1 VTSYVPRHGP
11 CRPRHRATPRPWRR
25 TLARLSRRG
34 LAIAAV
40 AGATV
45 GGLHLREVEVRPLAT
60 ATGEATLA
68 PASETAGAGIPVER
82 SQARPEGAPGTVASG
97 PTSPA
102 AIEIPS
108 IGVRSELSQL
118 GLDETGAM
126 QAPSNFDTAG
136 WFSLGPEP
144 GQPGPAVIAGHVDS
158 RDGPAV
164 FYRLHEL
171 AAGDEVI
178 VHRADG
184 TEIRFTVT
192 GAQSH
197 PKAAFPTQAVY
208 GPVPGSEL
216 RLITCGG
223 EFDASRRQ
231 YRENLVVYAVA
242 APD

>member
-11 CRPRHRATPRPWRR
+11 YRPRHRATPGPWRR
-25 TLARLSRRG
+25 TLARLPLLG

-40 AGATV
+40 AGGTV
-45 GGLHLREVEVRPLAT
+45 GGLHLSDVALPSLAT
-60 ATGEATLA
+60 AAGEATLA
-68 PASETAGAGIPVER
+68 PVAETDWVGLPVKQR
-82 SQARPEGAPGTVASG
+82 PAQPEGAPGSVASR

-102 AIEIPS
+102 AVEIPS
-108 IGVRSELSQL
+108 IGVRSELSRL

-126 QAPSNFDTAG
+126 EAPRDFDTAG

-178 VHRADG
+178 VRRVDG

-192 GAQSH
+192 GVRSH
-197 PKAAFPTQAVY
+197 PKSAFPTEAVY

-223 EFDASRRQ
+223 EFDSSQRQ
-231 YRENLVVYAVA
+231 YRENLVVYAIV

>member
-1 VTSYVPRHGP
+1 MTSYVPRHGP
-11 CRPRHRATPRPWRR
+11 YRPRHRATPGPWRR
-25 TLARLSRRG
+25 TLARLPLLG
-34 LAIAAV
+34 LATAAV
-40 AGATV
+40 AGGTL
-45 GGLHLREVEVRPLAT
+45 GGLHLRDDELPPLAT

-68 PASETAGAGIPVER
+68 PASETDGAGIPVE
-82 SQARPEGAPGTVASG
+82 QPPARPDGAPGTVASG

-126 QAPSNFDTAG
+126 EAPSNFDTAG

-164 FYRLHEL
+164 FHRLHEL

-192 GAQSH
+192 GARSH
-197 PKAAFPTQAVY
+197 PKTAFPTEAVY

-223 EFDASRRQ
+223 EFDTSRRQ

>member
-11 CRPRHRATPRPWRR
+11 YRPRHRATPGPWRR
-25 TLARLSRRG
+25 TLARLPLLG
-34 LAIAAV
+34 LTIAAV
-40 AGATV
+40 ASATA
-45 GGLHLREVEVRPLAT
+45 GGLHLRDVELPPLAT
-60 ATGEATLA
+60 PAGEATLA
-68 PASETAGAGIPVER
+68 PESEADGAGIPVEEPP
-82 SQARPEGAPGTVASG
+82 ARPEGAPLTVAWG
-97 PTSPA
+97 PTSPVA
-102 AIEIPS
+102 VEIPS
-108 IGVRSELSQL
+108 IDVHSELSQL

-126 QAPSNFDTAG
+126 EAPSNFDTAG
-136 WFSLGPEP
+136 WFSLGPPP

-192 GAQSH
+192 GARSH
-197 PKAAFPTQAVY
+197 PKTAFPTQAVY

-223 EFDASRRQ
+223 EFDTSRRQ